1 MSFPRMDRIRG
12 KGIFSVRNQAK
23 NKQIYGKDYAYLLIK
38 RLTHVCKTIKI
49 LYANYCE
56 NICKFFKEVIGTWQQ
71 NGFICSKKVT
81 RQ

>member
-1 MSFPRMDRIRG
+1 MSGRSDDEFLRIIIR
-12 KGIFSVRNQAK
+12 ILRT
-23 NKQIYGKDYAYLLIK
+23 K
-38 RLTHVCKTIKI
+38 RLTRVIKTIKI

-56 NICKFFKEVIGTWQQ
+56 NICKFFEEVIGTWQQ

>member
-1 MSFPRMDRIRG
+1 MDRIRG
-12 KGIFSVRNQAK
+12 EGVFSVRNPAK
-23 NKQIYGKDYAYLLIK
+23 NKGIYSKDYAYLLIK
-38 RLTHVCKTIKI
+38 RLTHVCKTIRI

-56 NICKFFKEVIGTWQQ
+56 NICKFFEEVIGTWQQ